1 MEDREDHSF
10 HQPLTTKRLLLRQM
24 ESGDAEALHS
34 FKSDPDVTR
43 LYAEEP
49 YHSIEQTRSWV
60 QACIGG
66 SRSREVLAWTLV
78 SRATEQPIGMVCF
91 WNIDHGHRRAEI
103 GYELNP
109 DCWHKGLMTE
119 ALTSI
124 IDHGF
129 QKLGFHRIE
138 ATPLV
143 INEAS
148 QRLLERCGFRKE
160 GVLRHRLLF
169 QDRFL
174 DEAYYGL
181 LREDWMER
189 GRAGNMEEQRKA
201 GGPKLIVNHLSQDD
215 GTGLGLS

>member
-1 MEDREDHSF
+1 
-10 HQPLTTKRLLLRQM
+10 
-24 ESGDAEALHS
+24 
-34 FKSDPDVTR
+34 
-43 LYAEEP
+43 
-49 YHSIEQTRSWV
+49 
-60 QACIGG
+60 
-66 SRSREVLAWTLV
+66 
-78 SRATEQPIGMVCF
+78 MVCF

-160 GVLRHRLLF
+160 GVLRHRMLF

-174 DEAYYGL
+174 AEAY
-181 LREDWMER
+181 
-189 GRAGNMEEQRKA
+189 
-201 GGPKLIVNHLSQDD
+201 
-215 GTGLGLS
+215 